1 MPNLHKN
8 ASLFLSQL
16 LAGSL
21 RRLPRDDLEWVARTI
36 GRARTKAGAEELALF
51 GRCLSQEHY
60 GITNSLEHNGESW
73 LLEMT
78 SRLGFDTLFD
88 VGANV
93 GDWTRRAAP
102 LHPAAKIHC
111 FEIVPGTYSAL
122 RTALADLDD
131 RVILNNFGLG
141 RGDSAVDL
149 FVSPTDNLISSIY
162 SFDAAAAR
170 QRIEG
175 HIRDAMTYVDS
186 HRIKK
191 IDLLKLDV
199 EGAESLVVKGL
210 LPLIENGG
218 IRISQFE
225 YNRGALQSRFLL
237 RDFYDLFEPR
247 GYVLG
252 KLTPEGVNFRPYDW
266 DLEDFYGPNY
276 VAVRRD
282 DTEVV
287 ELLRRKS

>member
-1 MPNLHKN
+1 MP
-8 ASLFLSQL
+8 
-16 LAGSL
+16 
-21 RRLPRDDLEWVARTI
+21 REDLEWVARTI

-73 LLEMT
+73 LLEVT
-78 SRLGFDTLFD
+78 SPLGFDTLFD

-93 GDWTRRAAP
+93 GDWSRRAAP

-122 RTALADLDD
+122 QAALADLDD

-141 RGDSAVDL
+141 QGNSAVDL

-162 SFDAAAAR
+162 SFDAAAVR

-186 HRIKK
+186 HQIKK

-210 LPLIENGG
+210 LPLIERGG

-237 RDFYDLFEPR
+237 RDFFDLFEPR

-252 KLTPEGVNFRPYDW
+252 KLTPEGVIFRPYDW